1 MDFSSIIISV
11 AIIIPGFI
19 AYNISVLSTYRIKV
33 STFYITLY
41 SILYSFAIWL
51 LVFLVIKISKNCNI
65 LGIYNF
71 LYNNIINLYKIKDN
85 KLFNIDLIFSLMM
98 FFIILY
104 IFSAVFGII
113 VSKLKLQFR
122 KEYNKIYGLLF
133 KRSQYE
139 DTIDQI
145 FETIVYESENKNI
158 LFKTISGEYFIGEV
172 SIVSNNLYGK
182 YIYFSKIQKYSKNE
196 KLFLDI
202 ADNMGYCIN
211 TNSIE
216 YMHISPDENFNI
228 NNLE

>member
-1 MDFSSIIISV
+1 
-11 AIIIPGFI
+11 
-19 AYNISVLSTYRIKV
+19 
-33 STFYITLY
+33 
-41 SILYSFAIWL
+41 
-51 LVFLVIKISKNCNI
+51 
-65 LGIYNF
+65 
-71 LYNNIINLYKIKDN
+71 
-85 KLFNIDLIFSLMM
+85 FSLMM